1 MPDTKTTQTQQ
12 SAGQSNGQPIVKP
25 PDQQQGTISSP
36 KKANS
41 DGQPI
46 VKP

>member
-1 MPDTKTTQTQQ
+1 MPDTKSTQTQQ
-12 SAGQSNGQPIVKP
+12 STGQPIVKP
-25 PDQQQGTISSP
+25 PDQQQPTTSSP